1 MKYQVAKN
9 EFLSLGR
16 VKYDKKN
23 DDHETK
29 LLKVSPH
36 AVSSASPISYL
47 FSNNSFCSTALESAQ
62 ARERA

>member
-29 LLKVSPH
+29 LLKLWKVLKPEKEL
-36 AVSSASPISYL
+36 SA
-47 FSNNSFCSTALESAQ
+47 
-62 ARERA
+62 R